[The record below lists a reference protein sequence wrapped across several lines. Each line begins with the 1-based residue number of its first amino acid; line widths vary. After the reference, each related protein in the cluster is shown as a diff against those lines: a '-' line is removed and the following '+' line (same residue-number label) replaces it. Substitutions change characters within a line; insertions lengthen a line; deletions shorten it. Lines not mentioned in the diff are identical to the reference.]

1 MKIICY
7 GVIKMEE
14 SIIENWA
21 QKNQVE
27 IKIVHDDLSA
37 DNAGLAQGFDGV
49 SSEGNLP
56 VGASVY
62 EKFKQYGIKQLSVRQ
77 VGVDNQDLAAAK
89 KNGIKIT
96 NVAAYSP
103 RAIAEL
109 GVTDAMYLLRKIG
122 IYQDRMDH
130 GDFTYDKSTI
140 STEIFNCTVGIVG
153 AGHIGGAS
161 AHLYSALG
169 AKVLAYDP
177 VYDASLEPY
186 LTYTDFDTILAK
198 SDIISLHTPLLA
210 STENMIDKTAF
221 DKMKKKPILVNVAR
235 GGLVDTQA
243 LIAALK
249 NGQISAAA
257 LDTLADETDFYDK
270 KNMLNS
276 LPEDYKELKAM
287 PQVLITPH
295 IAFFTKLAVKNS
307 IEIALN
313 DAKTIISG
321 GEVTSVVNL

>member
-14 SIIENWA
+14 KIIENWA
-21 QKNQVE
+21 KKNQVE

-62 EKFKQYGIKQLSVRQ
+62 EKFKQFGIKQLSVRQ

-122 IYQDRMDH
+122 IYQDRMAH

-140 STEIFNCTVGIVG
+140 STEIFNCTVGIIG

-169 AKVLAYDP
+169 AKVLACDP

-186 LTYTDFDTILAK
+186 LTYTDFDTVLAE

-221 DKMKKKPILVNVAR
+221 DKMKKKPILINVAR

-243 LIAALK
+243 LIVALK
-249 NGQISAAA
+249 NGQISATA

-276 LPEDYKELKAM
+276 LPEDYKELQAM

-321 GEVTSVVNL
+321 GEVNSVVNL

>member
-14 SIIENWA
+14 SRIENWA
-21 QKNQVE
+21 QKNNVE
-27 IKIVHDDLSA
+27 VKIVHADLCAENA
-37 DNAGLAQGFDGV
+37 DLAEGFDGV

-62 EKFKQYGIKQLSVRQ
+62 EKFKQYGITQLAIRQ

-122 IYQDRMDH
+122 IYQDRMVH
-130 GDFTYDKSTI
+130 GDFTYDESTI
-140 STEIFNCTVGIVG
+140 STEIFNCTVGIIG

-169 AKVLAYDP
+169 AKVLACDP

-186 LTYTDFDTILAK
+186 LTYTDFDTILAE

-257 LDTLADETDFYDK
+257 LDTLADETDFYNK
-270 KNMLNS
+270 KDMLNS
-276 LPEDYKELKAM
+276 LPADYKKLKAM

-321 GEVTSVVNL
+321 GEVKSVVNL

>member
-14 SIIENWA
+14 SRIENWA
-21 QKNQVE
+21 QKNNVE
-27 IKIVHDDLSA
+27 VKIVHDDLCA
-37 DNAGLAQGFDGV
+37 ENAELAEGFDGV

-56 VGASVY
+56 VDASVY
-62 EKFKQYGIKQLSVRQ
+62 EKFKQYGIKQLAIRQ

-122 IYQDRMDH
+122 IYQDRMAH
-130 GDFTYDKSTI
+130 GDFTYDESTI
-140 STEIFNCTVGIVG
+140 STEIFNCTVGIIG

-169 AKVLAYDP
+169 AKVLACDP

-186 LTYTDFDTILAK
+186 LTYTDFDTILAE
-198 SDIISLHTPLLA
+198 SDIISLHTPLLP
-210 STENMIDKTAF
+210 STKNIINKTAIS
-221 DKMKKKPILVNVAR
+221 KMKKNPILINVAR

-249 NGQISAAA
+249 SGQISAAA
-257 LDTLADETDFYDK
+257 LDTLADETDFYNK
-270 KNMLNS
+270 KDMLNS

-321 GEVTSVVNL
+321 GEVNSVVNL

>member
-14 SIIENWA
+14 KIIENWA

-62 EKFKQYGIKQLSVRQ
+62 EKFKQFGIKQLSVRQ

-122 IYQDRMDH
+122 IYQDRMAH

-140 STEIFNCTVGIVG
+140 STEIFNCTVGIIG

-169 AKVLAYDP
+169 AKVLACDP

-186 LTYTDFDTILAK
+186 LTYTDFDTILAE

-210 STENMIDKTAF
+210 STENMINKTAF
-221 DKMKKKPILVNVAR
+221 DKMKKKPILINVAR

-321 GEVTSVVNL
+321 GEVNSVVNL

>member
-14 SIIENWA
+14 SRIENWA
-21 QKNQVE
+21 QKNNVE
-27 IKIVHDDLSA
+27 VKIVHADLCAENA
-37 DNAGLAQGFDGV
+37 DLAEGFDGV

-56 VGASVY
+56 VDASVY
-62 EKFKQYGIKQLSVRQ
+62 EKFKQYGIKQLAIRQ

-122 IYQDRMDH
+122 IYQDRMAH
-130 GDFTYDKSTI
+130 GDFTYDESTI
-140 STEIFNCTVGIVG
+140 STEIFNCTVGIIG

-169 AKVLAYDP
+169 AKVLACDP

-186 LTYTDFDTILAK
+186 LTYTDFDTILAE

-243 LIAALK
+243 LIVALK

-257 LDTLADETDFYDK
+257 LDTLADETDFYNK
-270 KNMLNS
+270 KDMLNS
-276 LPEDYKELKAM
+276 LPADYKELKAM

-321 GEVTSVVNL
+321 GEVKSVVNL

>member
-1 MKIICY
+1 
-7 GVIKMEE
+7 MEE
-14 SIIENWA
+14 KIIENWA

-62 EKFKQYGIKQLSVRQ
+62 EKFKQFGIKQLSVRQ

-122 IYQDRMDH
+122 IYQDRMAH

-140 STEIFNCTVGIVG
+140 STEIFNCTVGIIG

-249 NGQISAAA
+249 NGQVSAAA

-321 GEVTSVVNL
+321 GEVNSVVNL

>member
-14 SIIENWA
+14 SRIKNWA
-21 QKNQVE
+21 QKNNVE
-27 IKIVHDDLSA
+27 VKIVHADLCA
-37 DNAGLAQGFDGV
+37 ENAELAEGFDGV

-62 EKFKQYGIKQLSVRQ
+62 EKFRQYGITQLAIRQ

-122 IYQDRMDH
+122 IYQDRMAH
-130 GDFTYDKSTI
+130 GDFTYDESTI
-140 STEIFNCTVGIVG
+140 STEIFNCTVGIIG

-161 AHLYSALG
+161 AQLYSALG
-169 AKVLAYDP
+169 AKVLACDP

-186 LTYTDFDTILAK
+186 VTYTNLDTIFAEA
-198 SDIISLHTPLLA
+198 DIISLHTPLLP
-210 STENMIDKTAF
+210 STKNIINKTAIS
-221 DKMKKKPILVNVAR
+221 KMKKKPILINVAR
-235 GGLVDTQA
+235 GSLVDTQA

-257 LDTLADETDFYDK
+257 LDTLADETDFYNK
-270 KNMLNS
+270 KDMLNS
-276 LPEDYKELKAM
+276 LPADYKELKAM

-321 GEVTSVVNL
+321 GEVKSVVNL

>member
-14 SIIENWA
+14 SRIKNWA
-21 QKNQVE
+21 QKNNVE
-27 IKIVHDDLSA
+27 VKIVHDDLCAENA
-37 DNAGLAQGFDGV
+37 DLAEGFDGV

-56 VGASVY
+56 VDASVY
-62 EKFKQYGIKQLSVRQ
+62 EKFKQYGIKQLAIRQ

-122 IYQDRMDH
+122 IYQDRMAH
-130 GDFTYDKSTI
+130 GDFTYDESTI
-140 STEIFNCTVGIVG
+140 STEIFNCTVGIIG

-169 AKVLAYDP
+169 AKVLACDP

-186 LTYTDFDTILAK
+186 LTYTDFDTILAE

-221 DKMKKKPILVNVAR
+221 DKMKKKPILINVAR

-321 GEVTSVVNL
+321 GEVKSVVNL

>member
-14 SIIENWA
+14 SRIENWA
-21 QKNQVE
+21 QKNNVE
-27 IKIVHDDLSA
+27 VKIVHADLCAENA
-37 DNAGLAQGFDGV
+37 DLAEGFDGV

-56 VGASVY
+56 VDASVY
-62 EKFKQYGIKQLSVRQ
+62 EKFKQYGIKQLAIRQ

-122 IYQDRMDH
+122 IYQDRMAH
-130 GDFTYDKSTI
+130 GDFTYDESTI
-140 STEIFNCTVGIVG
+140 STEIFNCTVGIIG

-169 AKVLAYDP
+169 AKVLACDP

-186 LTYTDFDTILAK
+186 LTYTDFDTILAE

-257 LDTLADETDFYDK
+257 LDTLADETDFYNK
-270 KNMLNS
+270 KDMLNS
-276 LPEDYKELKAM
+276 LPTNYKELTAM

-321 GEVTSVVNL
+321 GEVKSVVNL

>member
-14 SIIENWA
+14 KIIENWA

-62 EKFKQYGIKQLSVRQ
+62 EKFKQFGIKQLSVRQ

-140 STEIFNCTVGIVG
+140 STEIFNCTVGIIG

-169 AKVLAYDP
+169 AKVLACDP

-186 LTYTDFDTILAK
+186 LTYTDFDTILAE

-210 STENMIDKTAF
+210 STENMINKTAF
-221 DKMKKKPILVNVAR
+221 DKMKKKPILINVAR

-249 NGQISAAA
+249 NGQVSAAA

-321 GEVTSVVNL
+321 GEVNSVVNL

>member
-27 IKIVHDDLSA
+27 VKIVHDDLSA

-62 EKFKQYGIKQLSVRQ
+62 EKFKQFGIKQLSVRQ

-122 IYQDRMDH
+122 IYQDRMAH

-140 STEIFNCTVGIVG
+140 STEIFNCTVGIIG

-169 AKVLAYDP
+169 ARVLACDP

-186 LTYTDFDTILAK
+186 LTYTDFDTVLAE

-221 DKMKKKPILVNVAR
+221 DKMKKKPILINVAR

-243 LIAALK
+243 LIVALK

-257 LDTLADETDFYDK
+257 LDTLANETDFYDK

-276 LPEDYKELKAM
+276 LPENYKELQAM

-321 GEVTSVVNL
+321 GEVKSVVNL

>member
-14 SIIENWA
+14 KIIENWA

-62 EKFKQYGIKQLSVRQ
+62 EKFKRYGIKQLSVRQ

-140 STEIFNCTVGIVG
+140 STEIFNCTVGIIG

-169 AKVLAYDP
+169 AKVLACDP

-221 DKMKKKPILVNVAR
+221 DKMKKKPILINVAR

-321 GEVTSVVNL
+321 GEVNSVVNL

>member
-14 SIIENWA
+14 KIIENWA

-62 EKFKQYGIKQLSVRQ
+62 EKFKRYGIKQLSVRQ

-140 STEIFNCTVGIVG
+140 STEIFNCTVGIIG

-186 LTYTDFDTILAK
+186 LTYTDFDMILAK

-221 DKMKKKPILVNVAR
+221 DKMKKKPILINVAR

-270 KNMLNS
+270 KDMLNS

-313 DAKTIISG
+313 DAKAIISG
-321 GEVTSVVNL
+321 GEVNSVVNL

>member
-14 SIIENWA
+14 KIIENWA

-62 EKFKQYGIKQLSVRQ
+62 EKFKQFGIKQLSVRQ

-140 STEIFNCTVGIVG
+140 STEIFNCTVGIIG

-169 AKVLAYDP
+169 AKVLACDP

-186 LTYTDFDTILAK
+186 LTYTDFDTILAE

-221 DKMKKKPILVNVAR
+221 DKMKKKPILINVAR

-270 KNMLNS
+270 KNMLTS
-276 LPEDYKELKAM
+276 LPEDYNELQAM

-321 GEVTSVVNL
+321 GEVNSVVNL

>member
-14 SIIENWA
+14 SRIKNWA
-21 QKNQVE
+21 QKNNVE
-27 IKIVHDDLSA
+27 VKIVHDDLCAENA
-37 DNAGLAQGFDGV
+37 DLAEGFDGV

-56 VGASVY
+56 VDASVY
-62 EKFKQYGIKQLSVRQ
+62 EKFKQYGIKQLAIRQ

-122 IYQDRMDH
+122 IYQDRMAH
-130 GDFTYDKSTI
+130 GDFTYDESTI
-140 STEIFNCTVGIVG
+140 STEIFNCTVGIIG

-169 AKVLAYDP
+169 AKVLACDP

-186 LTYTDFDTILAK
+186 LTYTDFDTILAE

-257 LDTLADETDFYDK
+257 LDTLADETDFYNK
-270 KNMLNS
+270 KDMLNS
-276 LPEDYKELKAM
+276 LPADYKKLKAM

-321 GEVTSVVNL
+321 GEVKSVVNL

>member
-14 SIIENWA
+14 KIIENWA

-27 IKIVHDDLSA
+27 VKIVHDDLSA

-62 EKFKQYGIKQLSVRQ
+62 EKFKQFGIKQLSVRQ

-122 IYQDRMDH
+122 IYQDRMAH

-140 STEIFNCTVGIVG
+140 STEIFNCTVGIIG

-221 DKMKKKPILVNVAR
+221 DKMKKKPILINVAR

-321 GEVTSVVNL
+321 GEVNSVVNL

>member
-14 SIIENWA
+14 KIIENWA

-62 EKFKQYGIKQLSVRQ
+62 EKFKRYGIKQLSVRQ

-122 IYQDRMDH
+122 IYQGRMAH

-140 STEIFNCTVGIVG
+140 STEIFNCTVGIIG

-169 AKVLAYDP
+169 AKVLACDP

-221 DKMKKKPILVNVAR
+221 DKMKKKPILINVAR

-321 GEVTSVVNL
+321 GKVNSVVNL

>member
-14 SIIENWA
+14 KIIENWA

-122 IYQDRMDH
+122 IYQDRMAH

-140 STEIFNCTVGIVG
+140 STEIFNCTVGIIG

-169 AKVLAYDP
+169 ARVLACDP

-186 LTYTDFDTILAK
+186 LTYTDFDTILAE

-221 DKMKKKPILVNVAR
+221 DKMKKKPILINVAR

-243 LIAALK
+243 LIATLK

-321 GEVTSVVNL
+321 GEVNSVVNL

>member
-14 SIIENWA
+14 KIIENWA

-122 IYQDRMDH
+122 IYQDRMAH

-140 STEIFNCTVGIVG
+140 STEIFNCTVGIIG

-169 AKVLAYDP
+169 ARVLACDP

-186 LTYTDFDTILAK
+186 LTYTDFDTILAE

-221 DKMKKKPILVNVAR
+221 DKMKKKPILINVAR

-243 LIAALK
+243 LIATLK

-313 DAKTIISG
+313 DTKTIISG
-321 GEVTSVVNL
+321 GEVKSVVNL

>member
-62 EKFKQYGIKQLSVRQ
+62 EKFKQFGIKQLSVRQ

-140 STEIFNCTVGIVG
+140 STEIFNCTVGIIG

-169 AKVLAYDP
+169 AKVLACDP

-186 LTYTDFDTILAK
+186 LTYTDFDTILAE

-221 DKMKKKPILVNVAR
+221 DKMKKKPILINVAR

-321 GEVTSVVNL
+321 GEVNSVVNL

>member
-14 SIIENWA
+14 SRIKNWA
-21 QKNQVE
+21 QKNNVE
-27 IKIVHDDLSA
+27 VKIVQDDLCA
-37 DNAGLAQGFDGV
+37 ENAELAKGFDGV

-62 EKFKQYGIKQLSVRQ
+62 EKFRQYGIKQLAIRQ

-122 IYQDRMDH
+122 IYQDRMAH
-130 GDFTYDKSTI
+130 GDFTYDESTI
-140 STEIFNCTVGIVG
+140 STEIFNCTVGIIG

-161 AHLYSALG
+161 AQLYSALG
-169 AKVLAYDP
+169 AKVLACDP

-186 LTYTDFDTILAK
+186 LTYTDFDTILAE

-221 DKMKKKPILVNVAR
+221 DKMKKKPILINVAR

-249 NGQISAAA
+249 NGKISAAA

-270 KNMLNS
+270 KDMLNS
-276 LPEDYKELKAM
+276 LPEDYKELTAM

-321 GEVTSVVNL
+321 GEVKSVVNL

>member
-1 MKIICY
+1 M
-7 GVIKMEE
+7 
-14 SIIENWA
+14 
-21 QKNQVE
+21 
-27 IKIVHDDLSA
+27 LFRP
-37 DNAGLAQGFDGV
+37 LAV
-49 SSEGNLP
+49 W
-56 VGASVY
+56 
-62 EKFKQYGIKQLSVRQ
+62 QYGITQLAIRQ

-122 IYQDRMDH
+122 IYQDRMAH
-130 GDFTYDKSTI
+130 GDFTYDESTI
-140 STEIFNCTVGIVG
+140 STEIFNCTVGIIG

-169 AKVLAYDP
+169 AKVLACDP

-186 LTYTDFDTILAK
+186 LTYTDFDTILAE

-235 GGLVDTQA
+235 GGLVRAEERRVGTECRVRWGTAQ
-243 LIAALK
+243 
-249 NGQISAAA
+249 
-257 LDTLADETDFYDK
+257 Y
-270 KNMLNS
+270 
-276 LPEDYKELKAM
+276 
-287 PQVLITPH
+287 
-295 IAFFTKLAVKNS
+295 TKS
-307 IEIALN
+307 
-313 DAKTIISG
+313 
-321 GEVTSVVNL
+321 NL

>member
-14 SIIENWA
+14 KIIENWA

-62 EKFKQYGIKQLSVRQ
+62 EKFKQFGIKQLSVRQ

-122 IYQDRMDH
+122 IYQDRMAH

-140 STEIFNCTVGIVG
+140 STEIFNCTVGIIG

-169 AKVLAYDP
+169 AKVLACDP

-186 LTYTDFDTILAK
+186 LTYTDFDTILAE

-221 DKMKKKPILVNVAR
+221 DKMKKKPILINVAR

-321 GEVTSVVNL
+321 GEVNSVVNL

>member
-14 SIIENWA
+14 SRIENWA
-21 QKNQVE
+21 QKNNVE
-27 IKIVHDDLSA
+27 VKIVHADLCA
-37 DNAGLAQGFDGV
+37 ENAELAEGFDGV

-56 VGASVY
+56 VDASVY
-62 EKFKQYGIKQLSVRQ
+62 EKFKQYGIKQLAIRQ

-122 IYQDRMDH
+122 IYQDRMAH
-130 GDFTYDKSTI
+130 GDFTYDESTI
-140 STEIFNCTVGIVG
+140 STEIFNCTVGIIG

-169 AKVLAYDP
+169 AKVLACDP

-186 LTYTDFDTILAK
+186 LTYTDFDTILAE

-257 LDTLADETDFYDK
+257 LDTLADETDFYNK
-270 KNMLNS
+270 KDMLNS
-276 LPEDYKELKAM
+276 LPADYKELKAM

-321 GEVTSVVNL
+321 GEVKSVVNL

>member
-14 SIIENWA
+14 KIIENWA

-122 IYQDRMDH
+122 IYQDRMAH

-140 STEIFNCTVGIVG
+140 STEIFNCTVGIIG

-169 AKVLAYDP
+169 AKVLACDP

-186 LTYTDFDTILAK
+186 LTYTDFDTILAE

-221 DKMKKKPILVNVAR
+221 DKMKKKPILINVAR

-276 LPEDYKELKAM
+276 LPEDYKELQAM

-321 GEVTSVVNL
+321 GKVNSVVNL

>member
-14 SIIENWA
+14 KIIENWA

-62 EKFKQYGIKQLSVRQ
+62 EKFKRYGIKQLSVRQ

-221 DKMKKKPILVNVAR
+221 DKMKKKPILINVAR

-321 GEVTSVVNL
+321 GEVNSVVNL

>member
-14 SIIENWA
+14 SRIENWA
-21 QKNQVE
+21 QKNNVE
-27 IKIVHDDLSA
+27 VKIVQDDLCA
-37 DNAGLAQGFDGV
+37 ENAELAKGFDGV

-62 EKFKQYGIKQLSVRQ
+62 EKFKQYGIRQLAIRQ

-122 IYQDRMDH
+122 IYQDRMAH

-140 STEIFNCTVGIVG
+140 STEIFNCTVGIIGV
-153 AGHIGGAS
+153 GHIGGAS

-169 AKVLAYDP
+169 ARVLACDP

-186 LTYTDFDTILAK
+186 LTYTDFDTILAE

-221 DKMKKKPILVNVAR
+221 DKMKKKPILINVAR

-249 NGQISAAA
+249 NGKISAAA

-270 KNMLNS
+270 KDMLNS
-276 LPEDYKELKAM
+276 LPEDYKELTAM

-321 GEVTSVVNL
+321 GEVKSVVNL

>member
-14 SIIENWA
+14 KIIENWA

-62 EKFKQYGIKQLSVRQ
+62 EKFKQFGIKQLSVRQ

-122 IYQDRMDH
+122 IYQDRMAH

-140 STEIFNCTVGIVG
+140 STEIFNCTVGIIG

-169 AKVLAYDP
+169 AKVLACDP

-221 DKMKKKPILVNVAR
+221 DKMKKKPILINVAR

-243 LIAALK
+243 LIVALK

-257 LDTLADETDFYDK
+257 LDTLANETDFYDK

-276 LPEDYKELKAM
+276 LPENYKELQAM

-321 GEVTSVVNL
+321 GEVKSVVNL

>member
-14 SIIENWA
+14 KIIENWA

-62 EKFKQYGIKQLSVRQ
+62 EKFKQFGIKQLSVRQ

-122 IYQDRMDH
+122 IYQDRMAH

-140 STEIFNCTVGIVG
+140 STEIFNCTVGIIG

-169 AKVLAYDP
+169 AKVLACDP

-186 LTYTDFDTILAK
+186 LTYTDFDTILAE

-221 DKMKKKPILVNVAR
+221 DKMKKKPILINVAR

-276 LPEDYKELKAM
+276 LPEDYKELQAM

-321 GEVTSVVNL
+321 GEVNSVVNL

>member
-14 SIIENWA
+14 KIIENWA

-62 EKFKQYGIKQLSVRQ
+62 EKFKRYGIKQLSVRQ

-140 STEIFNCTVGIVG
+140 STEIFNCTVGIIG

-169 AKVLAYDP
+169 AKVLACDP

-221 DKMKKKPILVNVAR
+221 DKMKKKPILINVAR

-321 GEVTSVVNL
+321 GKVNSVVNL

>member
-14 SIIENWA
+14 SRIENWA
-21 QKNQVE
+21 QKNNVE
-27 IKIVHDDLSA
+27 VKIVHDDLCAENA
-37 DNAGLAQGFDGV
+37 DLAEGFDGV

-56 VGASVY
+56 VDASVY
-62 EKFKQYGIKQLSVRQ
+62 EKFKQYGIKQLAIRQ

-122 IYQDRMDH
+122 IYQERMAH
-130 GDFTYDKSTI
+130 GDFTYDESTI
-140 STEIFNCTVGIVG
+140 STEIFNCTVGIIG

-161 AHLYSALG
+161 AQLYSALG
-169 AKVLAYDP
+169 AKVLACDP

-186 LTYTDFDTILAK
+186 LTYTDFDTILAE
-198 SDIISLHTPLLA
+198 SDIISLHTPLLP
-210 STENMIDKTAF
+210 STKNIINKTAIS
-221 DKMKKKPILVNVAR
+221 KMKKKPILINVAR

-257 LDTLADETDFYDK
+257 LDTLADETDFYNK
-270 KNMLNS
+270 KDMLNS

-321 GEVTSVVNL
+321 GEVKSVVNL

>member
-14 SIIENWA
+14 KIIENWA

-27 IKIVHDDLSA
+27 VKIVHDDLSA

-62 EKFKQYGIKQLSVRQ
+62 EKFKQFGIKQLSVRQ

-140 STEIFNCTVGIVG
+140 STEIFNCTVGIIG

-186 LTYTDFDTILAK
+186 LTYTNFDTILAK

-221 DKMKKKPILVNVAR
+221 DKMKKKPILINVAR

-249 NGQISAAA
+249 NGQVSAAA
-257 LDTLADETDFYDK
+257 LDTLANETDFYDK

>member
-14 SIIENWA
+14 SRIKNWA
-21 QKNQVE
+21 QKNNVE
-27 IKIVHDDLSA
+27 VKIVHADLCAENA
-37 DNAGLAQGFDGV
+37 DLAEGFDGV

-56 VGASVY
+56 VDASVY
-62 EKFKQYGIKQLSVRQ
+62 EKFKQYGIKQLAIRQ

-122 IYQDRMDH
+122 IYQDRMAH
-130 GDFTYDKSTI
+130 GDFTYDESTI
-140 STEIFNCTVGIVG
+140 STEIFNCTVGIIG

-161 AHLYSALG
+161 AQLYSALG
-169 AKVLAYDP
+169 AKVLACDP

-186 LTYTDFDTILAK
+186 LTYTDFDTILAE

-257 LDTLADETDFYDK
+257 LDTLADETDFYNKRD
-270 KNMLNS
+270 MLNS
-276 LPEDYKELKAM
+276 LPADYKELTAM

-321 GEVTSVVNL
+321 GEVKSVVNL

>member
-14 SIIENWA
+14 KIIENWA

-27 IKIVHDDLSA
+27 VKIVHDDLSA

-62 EKFKQYGIKQLSVRQ
+62 EKFKQFGIKQLSVRQ

-140 STEIFNCTVGIVG
+140 STEIFNCTVGIIG

-186 LTYTDFDTILAK
+186 LTYTNFDTILAK

-221 DKMKKKPILVNVAR
+221 DKMKKKPILINVAR

-295 IAFFTKLAVKNS
+295 IAFFTELAVKNS

-321 GEVTSVVNL
+321 GEANSVVNL